1 MGSRMGPLN
10 TETRQMNPGMKRVG
24 GLRLE
29 QKASLAYQKTCLFF
43 TEDASMHL
51 YPSVYLFVLYFL
63 K

>member
-51 YPSVYLFVLYFL
+51 FCVIG
-63 K
+63 